1 MSFLT
6 VTPTGYPLAAS
17 GLQDTPITL
26 DPDISSIEITSQN
39 KNSNSNI
46 FFIKRYHYFLIIW
59 CRYWYGAS
67 SAMYYV
73 QCIMKYLIFFVEVE
87 NSSSIKLRQLFN
99 KEDCKVIMQMKQNL
113 ICPDCN
119 PSFDMGFH
127 KPVLLLD
134 CGHSVCR
141 KCSNSHTFVY
151 CPVKGCRTSSVTAD
165 NIILS
170 NSLEAQSDCDLIKSD
185 GVSSMLWSLW
195 LIIKVTQNTF
205 LGSYIVCYML
215 RRTQRSKISP
225 MSHKSNS

>member
-1 MSFLT
+1 
-6 VTPTGYPLAAS
+6 
-17 GLQDTPITL
+17 
-26 DPDISSIEITSQN
+26 
-39 KNSNSNI
+39 
-46 FFIKRYHYFLIIW
+46 
-59 CRYWYGAS
+59 
-67 SAMYYV
+67 MYYV

-141 KCSNSHTFVY
+141 KCSNSHTFIY
-151 CPVKGCRTSSVTAD
+151 CPVKGCRKSLVFAD

-170 NSLEAQSDCDLIKSD
+170 NVLEAQSDCDLIKAMECPVCFD
-185 GVSSMLWSLW
+185 LYDLSSESPKTLSCAHTLCSTC
-195 LIIKVTQNTF
+195 LGRLREAKCPQCRKKIIFEQENQIIKTIHYTLNQMHPGLET
-205 LGSYIVCYML
+205 S
-215 RRTQRSKISP
+215 S
-225 MSHKSNS
+225 